1 VCRDHSMACAMQQ
14 QEILTVV
21 SYGLR
26 DANLKTQLAP
36 TFFGACVCVTG
47 GRSARPVTRSGR
59 E

>member
-1 VCRDHSMACAMQQ
+1 VCRDRSMAWAMRQ
-14 QEILTVV
+14 QEILTAV

-26 DANLKTQLAP
+26 DGNLETQLAP